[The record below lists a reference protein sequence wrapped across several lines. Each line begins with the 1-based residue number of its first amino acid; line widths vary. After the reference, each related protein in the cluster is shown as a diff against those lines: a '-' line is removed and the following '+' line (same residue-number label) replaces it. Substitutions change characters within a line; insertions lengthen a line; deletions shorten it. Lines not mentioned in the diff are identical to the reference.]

1 MICKRQVNPDIRQGQ
16 FTLDCPCVIIEKI
29 ELKSKATS
37 IKVCYGKTEEEI
49 F

>member
-16 FTLDCPCVIIEKI
+16 FTLDCLCVIMKMI